1 MVQSGQESTHGG
13 GATDC
18 RRVEMRFGSLFLQV
32 QVCLLVTPVSHSHE
46 WWQYA
51 VLVTHVKSISP
62 YHMHTRTDRSDSTVT
77 TTEPEAKF
85 WRV

>member
-1 MVQSGQESTHGG
+1 
-13 GATDC
+13 
-18 RRVEMRFGSLFLQV
+18 MRFGSLFLQV

-51 VLVTHVKSISP
+51 VLVTHAKSISP